1 MPNASGRRESR
12 PDDGLLLRRGVA
24 GTLLALPRMHP
35 AEHAAA
41 VFAAAPIVAIAVA
54 PFAPAVAVA
63 VIIAALAIF
72 FAALVTSA
80 VTAAAPLHLQHVG
93 GGGRLPGRQRCGGAR
108 RRDQERAGDRR
119 CSECDQCSHG
129 SFLSIFCFRCG
140 KLT

>member
-63 VIIAALAIF
+63 VIIAALAVF

-80 VTAAAPLHLQHVG
+80 VTAAPLHLQCMRRGVRLCQCQRRSAAR
-93 GGGRLPGRQRCGGAR
+93 GR
-108 RRDQERAGDRR
+108 D
-119 CSECDQCSHG
+119 H
-129 SFLSIFCFRCG
+129 
-140 KLT
+140 

>member
-63 VIIAALAIF
+63 VIVAALAIF
-72 FAALVTSA
+72 FAALVTA
-80 VTAAAPLHLQHVG
+80 TIPAAAPLHLQCMRRGVG
-93 GGGRLPGRQRCGGAR
+93 LRQRQR
-108 RRDQERAGDRR
+108 RRA
-119 CSECDQCSHG
+119 
-129 SFLSIFCFRCG
+129 
-140 KLT
+140 